1 MKELKE
7 KLGRLGEANP
17 FTEEE
22 MDVYWYKLLQVEEE
36 KAKNH
41 PIDSYF
47 INNFIAELAELI
59 SVLSEYVGRPDKKI
73 SRSQILDELADVY
86 GMSRQAMIYF
96 GIYRE
101 DLYRTIGL
109 KLVSGMTKVY
119 PTFPEELSAIYGE
132 DSRYVKDW
140 QSYSNALQ
148 PSTQSE
154 KRKTEEE
161 KHPVVPEGNFY
172 RFIFTE
178 TGRMGGYLLL
188 KKVSDKKYYYAL
200 FNACCDQVGT
210 TTPYYHNG
218 GKPERDIVMEI
229 LSINLFDGISK
240 GVLVECLSEMAKKYF
255 FQTVNVHV
263 TLFPS
268 SKDPEEPDKKCAQ
281 SPSKDEGLPITGY
294 CIDSYTYFKYISVY
308 VLLYKVKEFEWE
320 CRIFRSIDYANIYAI
335 RRVEAKTEEEVL
347 RKLIK
352 ALFHTVL
359 LPNMRC
365 CEILPAYDKSALI
378 YHTRMIDKQRES
390 ITTPENSFGYVVY
403 KNETNPKYVIFKK
416 TSMGF
421 GVTIY
426 TYDSVSKE
434 SFIED
439 VGHYENDTTENTIRK
454 VIQYCYRYYNMTIE
468 DIAAIFA
475 EDITKLIL
483 ENDCR
488 EMKNDEIYAIENSSK
503 GSPLVIKF

>member
-7 KLGRLGEANP
+7 KLGRLGETNP

-22 MDVYWYKLLQVEEE
+22 MDVYWHKLLQVEEE

-47 INNFIAELAELI
+47 INIFIAELAELI
-59 SVLSEYVGRPDKKI
+59 SVLSEYVGRPDKRI
-73 SRSQILDELADVY
+73 SRSQILDELVDVY

-96 GIYRE
+96 GICRE

-188 KKVSDKKYYYAL
+188 KKVSDKKYYYTL

-210 TTPYYHNG
+210 TTPYYHDG
-218 GKPERDIVMEI
+218 GKPERDIVMDI

-240 GVLVECLSEMAKKYF
+240 GVLVECLPETAKEYF
-255 FQTVNVHV
+255 FQTVNVHA
-263 TLFPS
+263 TLSPFLKIS
-268 SKDPEEPDKKCAQ
+268 RRTPDKKWAQ
-281 SPSKDEGLPITGY
+281 SPSKDEELPITGY
-294 CIDSYTYFKYISVY
+294 CIDSYTHFKYISVY

-320 CRIFRSIDYANIYAI
+320 CRIFRSTDYANRYTI

-352 ALFHTVL
+352 ALFHTV
-359 LPNMRC
+359 PHDMRGC
-365 CEILPAYDKSALI
+365 KILPAYDKSTLI
-378 YHTRMIDKQRES
+378 YHARMIDNQRGS

-416 TSMGF
+416 TSMGY

-426 TYDSVSKE
+426 SYDSVSKE

-439 VGHYENDTTENTIRK
+439 VGHYENDSPENTIRK
-454 VIQYCYRYYNMTIE
+454 VIRYCYGYYNSTIGN
-468 DIAAIFA
+468 IAA
-475 EDITKLIL
+475 THIL
-483 ENDCR
+483 GDDCR
-488 EMKNDEIYAIENSSK
+488 KMKNDEIYAIENSSK
-503 GSPLVIKF
+503 GRVPVL

>member
-1 MKELKE
+1 M
-7 KLGRLGEANP
+7 GETNP

-22 MDVYWYKLLQVEEE
+22 MDVYWHKLLQVEEE

-96 GIYRE
+96 GICRE

-172 RFIFTE
+172 SFIFTE

-188 KKVSDKKYYYAL
+188 KKVCAI
-200 FNACCDQVGT
+200 Q
-210 TTPYYHNG
+210 
-218 GKPERDIVMEI
+218 
-229 LSINLFDGISK
+229 
-240 GVLVECLSEMAKKYF
+240 CL
-255 FQTVNVHV
+255 
-263 TLFPS
+263 LWS
-268 SKDPEEPDKKCAQ
+268 S
-281 SPSKDEGLPITGY
+281 
-294 CIDSYTYFKYISVY
+294 
-308 VLLYKVKEFEWE
+308 
-320 CRIFRSIDYANIYAI
+320 R
-335 RRVEAKTEEEVL
+335 
-347 RKLIK
+347 
-352 ALFHTVL
+352 
-359 LPNMRC
+359 
-365 CEILPAYDKSALI
+365 
-378 YHTRMIDKQRES
+378 
-390 ITTPENSFGYVVY
+390 
-403 KNETNPKYVIFKK
+403 
-416 TSMGF
+416 
-421 GVTIY
+421 
-426 TYDSVSKE
+426 
-434 SFIED
+434 
-439 VGHYENDTTENTIRK
+439 
-454 VIQYCYRYYNMTIE
+454 
-468 DIAAIFA
+468 
-475 EDITKLIL
+475 
-483 ENDCR
+483 
-488 EMKNDEIYAIENSSK
+488 
-503 GSPLVIKF
+503 